1 MKWFKHITDSLDD
14 PFIFELM
21 TKYGSDGYVVFFGI
35 LEIYSREF
43 KTELGWKLSVT
54 RDYLKKKLCKRQDT
68 LIIKSLEHIKNS
80 GKWDVEISQDRITIF
95 IPKFREL
102 LDESTLKK
110 LRDAEKSFR
119 NSSGIIPK
127 SEPTDKDKDKDTP
140 IVPSAKSKL
149 NGEAFASF
157 WRVYPKKKSRGQ
169 AEKAFKKIN
178 PDEQL
183 LASMIAKIEQAK
195 KSEQWQKD
203 GGQFIPYPA
212 TWLNAKGWEDEIE
225 LKPQGTW

>member
-110 LRDAEKSFR
+110 LRESEKSFR
-119 NSSGIIPK
+119 NSSGIVPK
-127 SEPTDKDKDKDTP
+127 NEPTDIDIDKDTP
-140 IVPSAKSKL
+140 IVPITKKKL
-149 NGEAFASF
+149 NGEAFGLF